1 MECHGS
7 MEMMRIEKRR
17 DPLWWIGVFVGL
29 ITHCPYCGGEIDLAA
44 DEIIRHF
51 CRRLPWTDQPKINV
65 SVNED
70 GAVLIFSSQRG
81 RRNQS
86 SWAASGARHPGGQDI
101 CVRPQLKG
109 GKDEEKEMGQGRL
122 DECPSEITLAVS
134 AARQSKGTRYF
145 RVASERGPYS
155 PFNPPPGAY
164 CEEACVGQEHWKG
177 V

>member
-51 CRRLPWTDQPKINV
+51 CRRLPRTDQPKINV

-81 RRNQS
+81 DGIRV
-86 SWAASGARHPGGQDI
+86 A
-101 CVRPQLKG
+101 
-109 GKDEEKEMGQGRL
+109 GRL
-122 DECPSEITLAVS
+122 LELGIPAGKIFVFA
-134 AARQSKGTRYF
+134 
-145 RVASERGPYS
+145 P
-155 PFNPPPGAY
+155 N
-164 CEEACVGQEHWKG
+164 
-177 V
+177 